1 MRRVAHG
8 LRERSRHECQSRRPY
23 VRATAA
29 GAAGAAGAA
38 HESIATELLTRIW
51 RRARQPLRR
60 LAARREP
67 QTAEELMAYARSI
80 QHSMPALAAEL
91 QCMAQH
97 GLDADA

>member
-1 MRRVAHG
+1 MSASHV
-8 LRERSRHECQSRRPY
+8 
-23 VRATAA
+23 VRAT
-29 GAAGAAGAA
+29 AAGAAGAA
-38 HESIATELLTRIW
+38 HESIATELLTRVW

>member
-8 LRERSRHECQSRRPY
+8 LRERSRHECRSRRPY
-23 VRATAA
+23 VRAT
-29 GAAGAAGAA
+29 AAGAA

-51 RRARQPLRR
+51 RRTRQPLWR
-60 LAARREP
+60 LTARREP
-67 QTAEELMAYARSI
+67 QTAEELMACARSI

>member
-1 MRRVAHG
+1 MSATHV
-8 LRERSRHECQSRRPY
+8 
-23 VRATAA
+23 VRAT
-29 GAAGAAGAA
+29 AAGAAGAA
-38 HESIATELLTRIW
+38 HESIATELLTRVW

>member
-1 MRRVAHG
+1 MSATHV
-8 LRERSRHECQSRRPY
+8 

-29 GAAGAAGAA
+29 SAA
-38 HESIATELLTRIW
+38 HASIATELLTRIW
-51 RRARQPLRR
+51 RRAQQQLRR
-60 LAARREP
+60 LTAQREP
-67 QTAEELMAYARSI
+67 QTVEELMAYARSI

>member
-29 GAAGAAGAA
+29 GAAGAA
-38 HESIATELLTRIW
+38 HESIAIEMLTRVW

>member
-8 LRERSRHECQSRRPY
+8 LRERSRHECQSRRPC
-23 VRATAA
+23 VRAN
-29 GAAGAAGAA
+29 AAGAAGAA
-38 HESIATELLTRIW
+38 HESIATELLPRIW